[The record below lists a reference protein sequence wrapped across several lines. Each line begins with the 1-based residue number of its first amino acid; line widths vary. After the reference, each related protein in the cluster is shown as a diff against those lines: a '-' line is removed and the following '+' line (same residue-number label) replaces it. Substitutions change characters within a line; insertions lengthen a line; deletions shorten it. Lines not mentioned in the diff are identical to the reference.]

1 MTKTLRFAV
10 VLVGMLILSL
20 FSCDPNRDE
29 EVFLVGFS
37 QCVDDSWRDVMNAEM
52 YRELSLQQ
60 DLRFEFRVSNNDTEA
75 QIAHI
80 NELVSLG
87 IDLLIVAPNDF
98 EKLTEV
104 IDDIYDAGIPVIM
117 IDRITSSGK
126 FTAYVG
132 GGNVEIGRTAAEYI
146 ALRTGGEANILEIQ
160 MAMNISPAHERSRG
174 FRETI
179 SRYPE
184 MRVIDSL
191 EIPTDTMKLHK
202 SLPVVLDRYPEINV
216 IFSHTDLLAEIA
228 NRITRKSGKDAG
240 LLFVGVDGIPGTGK
254 GIQAVEDSN
263 LDASLLYPTG
273 GSDAIKLAARIL
285 HGEPFEKMN
294 ILQTTVIDQSNAS
307 ILHAQMKK
315 QASLQDDIDQQIDRI
330 DELNTVYKNQR
341 SFIVILIVSLF
352 LTMVMGTILWLSLK
366 SKQKINLSLEKKN
379 EEVLLQQERLLQIS
393 AELKA
398 ANNARVN
405 FFTNISHEFRTP
417 LTLILGFAEDLLP
430 IKGLSKKV
438 THHLQLIGSNATRLL
453 RLVNQLMDFRKAES
467 EFMTVSAQE
476 HDLVLFVKEVMDS
489 FSGIAQKRHIDF
501 KLIASHATLP
511 LWFDGNMLDKIL
523 FNLLSNAFKFT
534 PDGGR
539 VHLLLELDP
548 KKKITT
554 LIVEDNGAGMTEEDC
569 QHIFEPFYQGSNH
582 QLSGTG
588 IGLSLSKSLVD
599 LHYGNISVMSSL
611 SNGTRFKVEFQNGSA
626 HFSSEQLEINRNH
639 NHIHSVVRQWEEDA
653 EIFLGEVEQKNEPAH
668 EQKILIIEDNPDL
681 QYFLQTGL
689 SPLYHLLTT
698 SDGESGLNLGFEH
711 LPDLIICD
719 VMLPGR
725 DGFTLVSTFKNDL
738 RTSHIPVI
746 LLTAKSTIDDMVMGT
761 KLGADAYLSKPFH
774 FQFLKEKIHTLL
786 QNQERIRTSTSKSLV
801 EFEPSD
807 QLTSLDQA
815 FVKKLLRVIQGNF
828 HHHTFQIS
836 DVCEEMKL
844 SRSQLYR
851 KVKSLFGKSVTD
863 LIQETRLE
871 RARQLLA
878 DPDKGIAEVA
888 YEVGYNSPDYF
899 STVFKSH
906 FGIVPSQYHK
916 KEKSGGTSP

>member
-1 MTKTLRFAV
+1 MTSLRCCV
-10 VLVGMLILSL
+10 ILLGVLLVSLI
-20 FSCDPNRDE
+20 SCDPNSEKD
-29 EVFLVGFS
+29 VFLIGFS
-37 QCVDDSWRDVMNAEM
+37 QCVEDPWRDVMNAEM
-52 YRELSLQQ
+52 YRELSLHR
-60 DLRFEFRVSNNDTEA
+60 DIRFEFRTSNNSTEVQKA
-75 QIAHI
+75 QLK
-80 NELVSLG
+80 ELGELG

-98 EKLTEV
+98 VELTEV
-104 IDDIYDAGIPVIM
+104 IDEIYDSGIPVIM
-117 IDRITSSGK
+117 IDRKTSSEK
-126 FTAYVG
+126 YTAYVG
-132 GGNVEIGRTAAEYI
+132 GGNVEIGQTAAEYI
-146 ALRTGGEANILEIQ
+146 ALRTGGKARILEIQ
-160 MAMNISPAHERSRG
+160 MAMSISPAHERSQG
-174 FRETI
+174 LRETI
-179 SRYPE
+179 AKYPE
-184 MRVIDSL
+184 MKVVDSI
-191 EIPTDTMKLHK
+191 EIPTDTLKLHEVFP
-202 SLPVVLDRYPEINV
+202 LALAENPDVNV

-228 NRITRKSGKDAG
+228 SRIAEDMGRKEE

-263 LDASLLYPTG
+263 LDASMLYPTG
-273 GSDAIKLAARIL
+273 GSEAIKLAVKIL
-285 HGEPFEKMN
+285 HGESFEKMN

-307 ILHAQMKK
+307 ILHAQMRK
-315 QASLQDDIDQQIDRI
+315 QASLQDDIDQQIGRI
-330 DELNTVYKNQR
+330 DELNTIYRNQR
-341 SFIVILIVSLF
+341 SFIVVLIVSLF
-352 LTMVMGTILWLSLK
+352 LTMVMGGILWRSLK
-366 SKQKINLSLEKKN
+366 SKQKINRSLEKKN

-393 AELKA
+393 TELQA

-430 IKGLSKKV
+430 IKGLSKRV

-453 RLVNQLMDFRKAES
+453 RLVNQLMDFRKAENDL
-467 EFMTVSAQE
+467 MNVSAQE
-476 HDLVLFVKEVMDS
+476 YDLVLFVKEVMDS

-501 KLIASHATLP
+501 KLITSHPELP

-539 VHLLLELDP
+539 VHLLLALD
-548 KKKITT
+548 KKRNITS
-554 LIVEDNGAGMTEEDC
+554 LIVEDNGTGMTEEDC

-588 IGLSLSKSLVD
+588 IGLSLSKTLVD
-599 LHYGNISVMSSL
+599 LHYGRISVVSSL
-611 SNGTRFKVEFQNGSA
+611 SNGTRFTVEFQNGSS
-626 HFSSEQLEINRNH
+626 HFAPEQLEGNKSH
-639 NHIHSVVRQWEEDA
+639 NHIHSMVRQWEEDA
-653 EIFLGEVEQKNEPAH
+653 EIFLGELEQKNEPTNEH
-668 EQKILIIEDNPDL
+668 QILIIEDNPDL

-689 SPLYHLLTT
+689 APLYHLLTT
-698 SDGESGLNLGFEH
+698 SDGESGLNLAFEH

-725 DGFTLVSTFKNDL
+725 DGFSLVSTFKNDL

-774 FQFLKEKIHTLL
+774 FQFLKEKISTLL
-786 QNQERIRTSTSKSLV
+786 QNQERIRISTSKSFI

-815 FVKKLLRVIQGNF
+815 FVKNLLSTIQANF
-828 HHHTFQIS
+828 HHPTYQIS

-899 STVFKSH
+899 STVFKAH

-916 KEKSGGTSP
+916 KDKSGNVSS